1 MVTFASIL
9 SPALT
14 FLASIDFESSAG
26 MAVPGGSRASL
37 RSAWDG
43 EDVAGACDAGV
54 DGGGDVCDSAG
65 VAAKATA
72 TNNARGGLRI
82 FMVNSPLWPIGLVR
96 MVCSSYRSAI
106 GGMHGV
112 WYF

>member
-1 MVTFASIL
+1 
-9 SPALT
+9 
-14 FLASIDFESSAG
+14 
-26 MAVPGGSRASL
+26 VPGGSRASL

-82 FMVNSPLWPIGLVR
+82 FMVIPLYG
-96 MVCSSYRSAI
+96 RSAWFGWFAVLI
-106 GGMHGV
+106 VAQSEGCMEFGI
-112 WYF
+112 FEKE